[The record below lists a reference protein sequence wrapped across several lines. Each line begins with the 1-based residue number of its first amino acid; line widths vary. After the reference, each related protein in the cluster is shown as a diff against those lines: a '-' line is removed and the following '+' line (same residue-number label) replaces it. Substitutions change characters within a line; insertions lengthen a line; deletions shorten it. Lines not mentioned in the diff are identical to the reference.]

1 MAHQERGAGA
11 FGKGLPRPNK
21 LSAKIDC
28 RCEDLRTFV
37 PGAGVVSN
45 TRSVL
50 VFGAH
55 SDVGSCLLPCLADA
69 GWSIYGFTRK
79 QRRTDENAQVTWVTA
94 ADFQE
99 PSFADG
105 IEIPIVISLM
115 PIWALP
121 DYQQIL
127 ESIQATTLIAF
138 SSTSIITKATSKSKK
153 ERRIASL
160 LQRGEAWANDEFA
173 CDNRSALILRPTMI
187 YGGTHNRNVNRLA
200 RLIKVFRFFLLAGDG
215 AGRRQPVHAE
225 DLAQLCLRCLQNHQ
239 PGARTYLLAG
249 GETLRYREM
258 IERIFSSAGL
268 SPRILTLPTFLM
280 RGIVRILR
288 WLPNQ
293 NDVTLEMVERMEQDL
308 CYDDR
313 EAINELGWHPRGF
326 KP

>member
-1 MAHQERGAGA
+1 M
-11 FGKGLPRPNK
+11 
-21 LSAKIDC
+21 
-28 RCEDLRTFV
+28 
-37 PGAGVVSN
+37 SN
-45 TRSVL
+45 TRRVL

-55 SDVGSCLLPCLADA
+55 SDVGSCLLPCLAEA

-79 QRRTDENAQVTWVTA
+79 QRRTDEEAGVTWVTA

-99 PSFADG
+99 TAFANG

-127 ESIQATTLIAF
+127 DSIQVNTLIAF
-138 SSTSIITKATSKSKK
+138 SSSSIINKATSTSKN

-160 LQRGEAWANDEFA
+160 LQQGEAWANHKFA
-173 CDNRSALILRPTMI
+173 RDNRSALIFRPTMI

-200 RLIKVFRFFLLAGDG
+200 RLIGVFRFFLLAGDG

-225 DLAQLCLRCLQNHQ
+225 DLAQLCLRCLQNRR

-268 SPRILTLPTFLM
+268 TPRILTLPTFLM
-280 RGIVRILR
+280 RGIVQVLR

-293 NDVTLEMVERMEQDL
+293 NDVTPEMVERMEQDL
-308 CYDDR
+308 CHDDR
-313 EAINELGWHPRGF
+313 EAITELGWHPRGF
-326 KP
+326 QP

>member
-1 MAHQERGAGA
+1 MSSFR
-11 FGKGLPRPNK
+11 R
-21 LSAKIDC
+21 
-28 RCEDLRTFV
+28 
-37 PGAGVVSN
+37 
-45 TRSVL
+45 VL

-55 SDVGSCLLPCLADA
+55 SDVGSCLLPCLAEA

-79 QRRTDENAQVTWVTA
+79 QRRTDEESQVTWVTA

-99 PSFADG
+99 IAFANG

-127 ESIQATTLIAF
+127 DSIQATTLIAF
-138 SSTSIITKATSKSKK
+138 SSSSIINKATSTSKN

-173 CDNRSALILRPTMI
+173 RDNRSALIFRPTMI
-187 YGGTHNRNVNRLA
+187 YGGTYNRNVNRLA
-200 RLIKVFRFFLLAGDG
+200 RLIGVFRFFLLAGDG

-225 DLAQLCLRCLQNHQ
+225 DLAQLCLRCLQNRQ

-258 IERIFSSAGL
+258 IERIFSRSGL
-268 SPRILTLPTFLM
+268 TPRILTLPTFLI

-293 NDVTLEMVERMEQDL
+293 NDLTPDMVERMEQDL

-326 KP
+326 QP

>member
-1 MAHQERGAGA
+1 M
-11 FGKGLPRPNK
+11 
-21 LSAKIDC
+21 
-28 RCEDLRTFV
+28 
-37 PGAGVVSN
+37 SN
-45 TRSVL
+45 TRRVL

-55 SDVGSCLLPCLADA
+55 SDVGSYLLPCLAEA

-79 QRRTDENAQVTWVTA
+79 QRRTDEEARVTWVTA

-99 PSFADG
+99 TAFANG

-127 ESIQATTLIAF
+127 DSIQANTLIAF
-138 SSTSIITKATSKSKK
+138 SSSSIINKATSTSKN
-153 ERRIASL
+153 ERRIAGL
-160 LQRGEAWANDEFA
+160 LQRGEAWANHEFA
-173 CDNRSALILRPTMI
+173 HDNRSALIFRPTMI

-200 RLIKVFRFFLLAGDG
+200 RLIGVFRFFLLAGDG

-225 DLAQLCLRCLQNHQ
+225 DLAQLCLRCLQNRR

-258 IERIFSSAGL
+258 IERIFSSSGL
-268 SPRILTLPTFLM
+268 TPRILTLPTFLM
-280 RGIVRILR
+280 RGVVRILR

-293 NDVTLEMVERMEQDL
+293 NDLTPEMVERIEQDL

-326 KP
+326 QP

>member
-1 MAHQERGAGA
+1 
-11 FGKGLPRPNK
+11 
-21 LSAKIDC
+21 
-28 RCEDLRTFV
+28 
-37 PGAGVVSN
+37 
-45 TRSVL
+45 
-50 VFGAH
+50 
-55 SDVGSCLLPCLADA
+55 
-69 GWSIYGFTRK
+69 
-79 QRRTDENAQVTWVTA
+79 
-94 ADFQE
+94 
-99 PSFADG
+99 
-105 IEIPIVISLM
+105 M

-127 ESIQATTLIAF
+127 DSIQANTLIAF
-138 SSTSIITKATSKSKK
+138 SSSSIINKATSTSKN

-173 CDNRSALILRPTMI
+173 RDNRSALIFRPTMI

-200 RLIKVFRFFLLAGDG
+200 RLIGVFRFFLLAGDG

-225 DLAQLCLRCLQNHQ
+225 DLAQLCLRCLQNRR

-258 IERIFSSAGL
+258 IERIFSSSGL
-268 SPRILTLPTFLM
+268 TPRILTLPTFLM

-293 NDVTLEMVERMEQDL
+293 NDVTPEMVERMEQDL

-326 KP
+326 QP

>member
-1 MAHQERGAGA
+1 MSGNR
-11 FGKGLPRPNK
+11 R
-21 LSAKIDC
+21 
-28 RCEDLRTFV
+28 
-37 PGAGVVSN
+37 
-45 TRSVL
+45 VL
-50 VFGAH
+50 VFGAR
-55 SDVGSCLLPCLADA
+55 SDVGSCLLPCLAEA
-69 GWSIYGFTRK
+69 GWSIYGFTRN
-79 QRRTDENAQVTWVTA
+79 QRRTNEDTGVTWMTP

-99 PSFADG
+99 TAFANG

-127 ESIQATTLIAF
+127 DSIQATTLIAF
-138 SSTSIITKATSKSKK
+138 SSSSIINKATSTSKN

-173 CDNRSALILRPTMI
+173 RDNRSALIFRPTMI

-200 RLIKVFRFFLLAGDG
+200 RLIGVFRFFLLAGEG
-215 AGRRQPVHAE
+215 AGRRQPIHAE
-225 DLAQLCLRCLQNHQ
+225 DLAQLCLRCLQNRR

-258 IERIFSSAGL
+258 IERIFSSSGL
-268 SPRILTLPTFLM
+268 TPRILTLPTFLM

-293 NDVTLEMVERMEQDL
+293 NDVTPEMVERMEQDL

-326 KP
+326 QP

>member
-1 MAHQERGAGA
+1 M
-11 FGKGLPRPNK
+11 
-21 LSAKIDC
+21 
-28 RCEDLRTFV
+28 
-37 PGAGVVSN
+37 
-45 TRSVL
+45 
-50 VFGAH
+50 
-55 SDVGSCLLPCLADA
+55 
-69 GWSIYGFTRK
+69 
-79 QRRTDENAQVTWVTA
+79 TA
-94 ADFQE
+94 ADFE
-99 PSFADG
+99 ETAFANG

-127 ESIQATTLIAF
+127 DSIQATTLIAF
-138 SSTSIITKATSKSKK
+138 SSSSIINKATSTSKN

-173 CDNRSALILRPTMI
+173 RDNRSALIFRPTMI

-200 RLIKVFRFFLLAGDG
+200 RLIGVFRFFLLAGDG

-225 DLAQLCLRCLQNHQ
+225 DLAQLCLRCLQNRR

-258 IERIFSSAGL
+258 IERIFSSSGL
-268 SPRILTLPTFLM
+268 TPRILTLPTFLM

-293 NDVTLEMVERMEQDL
+293 NDVTPEMVERMEQDL

-326 KP
+326 QP

>member
-1 MAHQERGAGA
+1 MRNI
-11 FGKGLPRPNK
+11 RN
-21 LSAKIDC
+21 
-28 RCEDLRTFV
+28 
-37 PGAGVVSN
+37 
-45 TRSVL
+45 VL

-69 GWSIYGFTRK
+69 GWSIYGFTRNR
-79 QRRTDENAQVTWVTA
+79 RRTNEETRVTWVTA
-94 ADFQE
+94 ADFKE
-99 PSFADG
+99 TALASG

-127 ESIQATTLIAF
+127 DSVQANTLIAF
-138 SSTSIITKATSKSKK
+138 SSSSIVNKATSTSKN

-160 LQRGEAWANDEFA
+160 LQQGEAWTNDEFA
-173 CDNRSALILRPTMI
+173 RDNRSALIFRPTMI

-200 RLIKVFRFFLLAGDG
+200 RLIGVFRFFLLAGNG

-225 DLAQLCLRCLQNHQ
+225 DLAQLCLRCLQNRQ

-249 GETLRYREM
+249 GETLCYREM
-258 IERIFSSAGL
+258 IERIFSSSGL
-268 SPRILTLPTFLM
+268 TPRILTLPTFLM
-280 RGIVRILR
+280 RGIVWILR

-293 NDVTLEMVERMEQDL
+293 NDLTPEMVERMEQDL

-313 EAINELGWHPRGF
+313 EAVNELGWHPRGF
-326 KP
+326 QP

>member
-1 MAHQERGAGA
+1 MSSIR
-11 FGKGLPRPNK
+11 R
-21 LSAKIDC
+21 I
-28 RCEDLRTFV
+28 
-37 PGAGVVSN
+37 
-45 TRSVL
+45 L

-55 SDVGSCLLPCLADA
+55 SDVGSCLLPRLADA
-69 GWSIYGFTRK
+69 GWSIYGFTRN
-79 QRRTDENAQVTWVTA
+79 QRRTNEDTEVTWVTP

-99 PSFADG
+99 TAFANG

-127 ESIQATTLIAF
+127 DSIQANTLIAF
-138 SSTSIITKATSKSKK
+138 SSSSIINKATSTSKN

-160 LQRGEAWANDEFA
+160 LQRGEAWTNHEFA
-173 CDNRSALILRPTMI
+173 RDNRSALIFRPTMI

-200 RLIKVFRFFLLAGDG
+200 QLIGVCRFFLLAGDG

-225 DLAQLCLRCLQNHQ
+225 DLAQLCLRCLQNRQ

-258 IERIFSSAGL
+258 IERIFSSSGL
-268 SPRILTLPTFLM
+268 TPRILTLPTFLM

-293 NDVTLEMVERMEQDL
+293 NDVTPEMVERMEQDL

-326 KP
+326 QP

>member
-1 MAHQERGAGA
+1 
-11 FGKGLPRPNK
+11 
-21 LSAKIDC
+21 
-28 RCEDLRTFV
+28 
-37 PGAGVVSN
+37 VSN
-45 TRSVL
+45 TRKVL

-55 SDVGSCLLPCLADA
+55 SDVGSCLLPRLADA
-69 GWSIYGFTRK
+69 GWSIYGFTRN
-79 QRRTDENAQVTWVTA
+79 QRRTDEDTGVTWVTP

-99 PSFADG
+99 TAFANG
-105 IEIPIVISLM
+105 LEIPIVISLM

-127 ESIQATTLIAF
+127 DSIQANTLIAF
-138 SSTSIITKATSKSKK
+138 SSSSIINKATSTSKN

-173 CDNRSALILRPTMI
+173 RDNRSALIFRPTMI

-200 RLIKVFRFFLLAGDG
+200 RLIGVFRFFLLAGDG

-225 DLAQLCLRCLQNHQ
+225 DLAQLCLRCLQNRQ

-268 SPRILTLPTFLM
+268 TPRILTLPTFLM
-280 RGIVRILR
+280 RGIVQVLR

-293 NDVTLEMVERMEQDL
+293 KDVTLEMIERMEQDL

-326 KP
+326 QP

>member
-1 MAHQERGAGA
+1 MSSFR
-11 FGKGLPRPNK
+11 R
-21 LSAKIDC
+21 
-28 RCEDLRTFV
+28 
-37 PGAGVVSN
+37 
-45 TRSVL
+45 VL

-55 SDVGSCLLPCLADA
+55 SDVGSCLLPRLADA
-69 GWSIYGFTRK
+69 GWSIYGFTRN
-79 QRRTDENAQVTWVTA
+79 QRRTNEDTGVTWVTP

-99 PSFADG
+99 TAFANG

-127 ESIQATTLIAF
+127 NSIQANTLIAF
-138 SSTSIITKATSKSKK
+138 SSSSIINKATSTSRN

-173 CDNRSALILRPTMI
+173 RDNRSALIFRPTMI
-187 YGGTHNRNVNRLA
+187 YGGTHNRNINRLA
-200 RLIKVFRFFLLAGDG
+200 RLIGVFRFFLLAGDG

-225 DLAQLCLRCLQNHQ
+225 DLAQLCLRCLQNRQ

-258 IERIFSSAGL
+258 IERIFSSSGL
-268 SPRILTLPTFLM
+268 TPRILTLPTFLM
-280 RGIVRILR
+280 RGLVRILR

-293 NDVTLEMVERMEQDL
+293 NDVTPEMVERMEQDL

-313 EAINELGWHPRGF
+313 EAINDLGWHPRGF
-326 KP
+326 EP

>member
-1 MAHQERGAGA
+1 
-11 FGKGLPRPNK
+11 
-21 LSAKIDC
+21 
-28 RCEDLRTFV
+28 
-37 PGAGVVSN
+37 VSSF
-45 TRSVL
+45 RRVL

-55 SDVGSCLLPCLADA
+55 SDVGSCLLPRLADA
-69 GWSIYGFTRK
+69 GWSIYGFTRN
-79 QRRTDENAQVTWVTA
+79 QRRTNEDTVVTWVTP

-99 PSFADG
+99 TAFANG

-127 ESIQATTLIAF
+127 DSIQANTLIAF
-138 SSTSIITKATSKSKK
+138 SSSSIINKATSTSKN

-160 LQRGEAWANDEFA
+160 LQRGEAWASDEFA
-173 CDNRSALILRPTMI
+173 RDNRSALIFRPTMI
-187 YGGTHNRNVNRLA
+187 YGGTHNRNVNRLT
-200 RLIKVFRFFLLAGDG
+200 RLIGVFRFFLLAGDG

-225 DLAQLCLRCLQNHQ
+225 DLAQLCLRCLQNRQ
-239 PGARTYLLAG
+239 PGVRTYLLAG

-258 IERIFSSAGL
+258 IERIFSRSGL
-268 SPRILTLPTFLM
+268 TPRILTLPTFLM
-280 RGIVRILR
+280 RGFVRILR

-293 NDVTLEMVERMEQDL
+293 NDITPEMVERMEQDL

-326 KP
+326 QP

>member
-1 MAHQERGAGA
+1 
-11 FGKGLPRPNK
+11 
-21 LSAKIDC
+21 
-28 RCEDLRTFV
+28 
-37 PGAGVVSN
+37 VSSF
-45 TRSVL
+45 RRVL

-55 SDVGSCLLPCLADA
+55 SDVGSCLLPRLADA
-69 GWSIYGFTRK
+69 GWSIYGFTRN
-79 QRRTDENAQVTWVTA
+79 QRRTNEDTGVTWVTP

-99 PSFADG
+99 TAFANG

-127 ESIQATTLIAF
+127 NSIQANTLIAF
-138 SSTSIITKATSKSKK
+138 SSSSIINKATSTSKN

-173 CDNRSALILRPTMI
+173 RDNRSALIFRPTMI
-187 YGGTHNRNVNRLA
+187 YGGTHNRNINRLA
-200 RLIKVFRFFLLAGDG
+200 RLIGVFRFFLLAGDG

-225 DLAQLCLRCLQNHQ
+225 DLAQLCLRCLQNRQ

-258 IERIFSSAGL
+258 IERIFSRSGL
-268 SPRILTLPTFLM
+268 TPRILTLPTFLM
-280 RGIVRILR
+280 RGVVRILR

-293 NDVTLEMVERMEQDL
+293 NDLTPEMVERIEQDL

-326 KP
+326 QP